1 MLLAS
6 FFSVVIQPPMAVHV
20 CWHVIP
26 PSSLIFLL
34 NCSKLSSFIL
44 SARLFIFS
52 FIPSAS
58 LHNFSVKSGPPCSRM
73 STKTN
78 VEGGGPVEAEV
89 VRRARPQ
96 RSTVAEGTM
105 VGVRLLSSGAG
116 EQETPSW
123 SCGEGPVLGT
133 LDLCLHLVLSSPSS
147 IPTPHQPDQLHLSEI
162 ETESYSLKKMYCS
175 ECDTSSINM

>member
-96 RSTVAEGTM
+96 RSTVALGTM
-105 VGVRLLSSGAG
+105 VEGETPQQWGRGAG
-116 EQETPSW
+116 NSKLELWTRTCLTVECLADVSTWFRLHHQVFHH
-123 SCGEGPVLGT
+123 PVN
-133 LDLCLHLVLSSPSS
+133 
-147 IPTPHQPDQLHLSEI
+147 QA
-162 ETESYSLKKMYCS
+162 SYIYLLKKV
-175 ECDTSSINM
+175 NQA